1 MWPGVVAGTRVLGP
15 LLLFVVRPMSFSDL
29 LVRVSAGRQQA
40 LSWSFIV
47 CILIAFEVAVIFAT
61 MALSESHYYELV
73 LRAKPASPSAGS
85 LGIVIAS
92 LYVVISALRGDY
104 RYTDLAMPRR
114 PIERLVNSWFVTV
127 VCVVFIL
134 FLTKSSAGFSRGTFV
149 ISMLVCL
156 ILLGLLRRVAAA
168 ASLSLARA
176 GRLDA
181 RRIMLIGPPA
191 GIARSIE
198 TGCSCQQGVQVV
210 GVAKISPGDAALISQ
225 ELRGAVEIGRRCRP
239 EEIMLALEWKDGAV
253 IQECL
258 RELLVLPAAITLSLE
273 SFHDP
278 VAGKSWP
285 EPGRLLSISLAR
297 KPLTPIE
304 IVAKRIFDMVGA
316 SLCLVVL
323 LPVLAG
329 IALAI
334 GIESR
339 GPILFRQKRYG
350 FNRAP
355 FEIFKFRSMYAAHAS
370 EPFRQAV
377 RDDRRVTRVGRFIRK
392 LNLDELPQLINV
404 LRGEMSLVGPRPHP
418 VDLDDHYTSRV
429 SLYARRHNV
438 RPGITGW
445 AQVNGL
451 RGVTDEEWKMHDRLT
466 HDLFYLDNWS
476 VMFDIKIL
484 VLTVLTPKAFYNAA

>member
-1 MWPGVVAGTRVLGP
+1 
-15 LLLFVVRPMSFSDL
+15 MSFSEL
-29 LVRVSAGRQQA
+29 FARASVGRQNA
-40 LSWSFIV
+40 VSWPFIV
-47 CILIAFEVAVIFAT
+47 CILIAFEVAVILVT
-61 MALSESHYYELV
+61 MALSESRYYDLV
-73 LRAKPASPSAGS
+73 LGAKPASSSAGS
-85 LGIVIAS
+85 LGIVIAT

-104 RYTDLAMPRR
+104 KYADLAMTRR

-134 FLTKSSAGFSRGTFV
+134 FLTKSSADFSRGAFV
-149 ISMLVCL
+149 ISMLICL
-156 ILLGLLRRVAAA
+156 ILLGLLRRTAAVG
-168 ASLSLARA
+168 SLSLARA

-181 RRIMLIGPPA
+181 RRIMLVGSQA
-191 GIARSIE
+191 GIAKSIE
-198 TGCSCQQGVQVV
+198 AGCSRQQGVQVV
-210 GVAKISPGDAALISQ
+210 GTAKVSPEDAASTNQ
-225 ELRGAVEIGRRCRP
+225 QLRGAVEIGRQCCP
-239 EEIMLALEWKDGAV
+239 EEIMLALEWKDGAL
-253 IQECL
+253 IHECL
-258 RELLVLPAAITLSLE
+258 RELLVLPAAITLSME

-278 VAGKSWP
+278 AAASPWP
-285 EPGRLLSISLAR
+285 EPSRLLSFSLAR

-304 IVAKRIFDMVGA
+304 IVAKRIFDVVGA
-316 SLCLVVL
+316 SLCLLAL

-334 GIESR
+334 RVESR
-339 GPILFRQKRYG
+339 GPALFRQKRYG

-355 FEIFKFRSMYAAHAS
+355 FEIFKFRSMYLKHAS

-377 RDDRRVTRVGRFIRK
+377 RDDRRITRVGRFIRK

-418 VDLDDHYTSRV
+418 VDLDDYFTSRV

-451 RGVTDEEWKMHDRLT
+451 RGVTDEEWKMRDRLM

-484 VLTVLTPKAFYNAA
+484 VLTVLTPKAFYNAD